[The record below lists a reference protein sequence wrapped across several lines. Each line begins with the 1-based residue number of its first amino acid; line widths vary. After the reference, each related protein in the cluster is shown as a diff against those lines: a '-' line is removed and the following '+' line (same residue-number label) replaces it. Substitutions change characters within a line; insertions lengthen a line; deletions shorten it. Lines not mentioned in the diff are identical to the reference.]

1 MISPTL
7 KLTLCLSLLAVLP
20 AISSCAHR
28 GGVPAANPIAAM
40 PTPKANAI
48 DYIEIPSRDPVL
60 SKTFFVAL
68 FRWKF
73 TDYGPDYTSFEDGRL
88 SGGFFRSPIVSATA
102 SGGTLVVF
110 YTPDLAKTRDRALKL
125 GATVTRDIFDF
136 PGGRRFHFTEPGGS
150 ELAIWS
156 EK

>member
-1 MISPTL
+1 MIAPSL
-7 KLTLCLSLLAVLP
+7 KLALCLSLLAVLP
-20 AISSCAHR
+20 TVSSCAPR
-28 GGVPAANPIAAM
+28 GGVPAANPTAIM
-40 PTPKANAI
+40 PTSKANAI
-48 DYIEIPSRDPVL
+48 DYIEIPSHDPVL

-68 FRWKF
+68 FGWKF
-73 TDYGPDYTSFEDGRL
+73 TDYGPDYTSFDDGRL

-110 YTPDLAKTRDRALKL
+110 YSPDLAGIRDRALKL
-125 GATVTRDIFDF
+125 GATVTRDIYDF